1 MLYKTFAEFSN
12 KKSRARKKAVEF
24 ENGYGISAVYLNGAW
39 EIAVLKDGSL
49 CYDTPITDDVI
60 PGLEWD
66 DVLDLALDIALLPL
80 AFSPN
85 RNKEGETDGP
95 LLDIGVDV

>member
-1 MLYKTFAEFSN
+1 MLNKTFAEFSN
-12 KKSRARKKAVEF
+12 KKSRARKKSVEF

-95 LLDIGVDV
+95 

>member
-1 MLYKTFAEFSN
+1 MLYKTFEEFSKN
-12 KKSRARKKAVEF
+12 KPGGRKALEF
-24 ENGYGISAVYLNGAW
+24 ENRYGISAVYIDGAW

-85 RNKEGETDGP
+85 RNEDGETDGP

>member
-1 MLYKTFAEFSN
+1 MLYKTFEEFSKN
-12 KKSRARKKAVEF
+12 GPGARKGLEF
-24 ENGYGISAVYLNGAW
+24 ENGYGISAIKMNGAW
-39 EIAVLKDGSL
+39 EIAVLKNGSL

-85 RNKEGETDGP
+85 SNKDGETDGP